1 MGKMLK
7 NEVAK
12 NELKEVRHSEEW
24 HKSGEK
30 VKYRLA
36 DAMKSCMKK
45 APVEKITVN
54 GYPSNLAGEEIPL
67 GARILRVCDTFAA
80 LISDRPYRKA
90 FSMEEAV
97 ALMIDEIK
105 DFDVGVFL
113 AFQRVVH
120 GPHIEEIIEINKQV
134 LDLNEEDIR

>member
-45 APVEKITVN
+45 AVLV
-54 GYPSNLAGEEIPL
+54 SWAG
-67 GARILRVCDTFAA
+67 
-80 LISDRPYRKA
+80 
-90 FSMEEAV
+90 FSMAYC
-97 ALMIDEIK
+97 L
-105 DFDVGVFL
+105 
-113 AFQRVVH
+113 
-120 GPHIEEIIEINKQV
+120 
-134 LDLNEEDIR
+134 

>member
-1 MGKMLK
+1 MEKMLK

-45 APVEKITVN
+45 APVEKITPSEGAKRAVDASLIIITLYITVN
-54 GYPSNLAGEEIPL
+54 KEVKNRLNST
-67 GARILRVCDTFAA
+67 RISTVRQHT
-80 LISDRPYRKA
+80 
-90 FSMEEAV
+90 
-97 ALMIDEIK
+97 
-105 DFDVGVFL
+105 
-113 AFQRVVH
+113 
-120 GPHIEEIIEINKQV
+120 
-134 LDLNEEDIR
+134 

>member
-45 APVEKITVN
+45 APVEKMYAHGTGRKN
-54 GYPSNLAGEEIPL
+54 NRKRNCRNLWVDASD
-67 GARILRVCDTFAA
+67 IL
-80 LISDRPYRKA
+80 SE
-90 FSMEEAV
+90 FS
-97 ALMIDEIK
+97 
-105 DFDVGVFL
+105 G
-113 AFQRVVH
+113 
-120 GPHIEEIIEINKQV
+120 
-134 LDLNEEDIR
+134 

>member
-1 MGKMLK
+1 MEKMLK

-45 APVEKITVN
+45 HRWRK
-54 GYPSNLAGEEIPL
+54 SQ
-67 GARILRVCDTFAA
+67 LRR
-80 LISDRPYRKA
+80 SRK
-90 FSMEEAV
+90 S
-97 ALMIDEIK
+97 
-105 DFDVGVFL
+105 
-113 AFQRVVH
+113 VV
-120 GPHIEEIIEINKQV
+120 
-134 LDLNEEDIR
+134 

>member
-45 APVEKITVN
+45 APVEKITVKEITEEC
-54 GYPSNLAGEEIPL
+54 GEVGRTKNSFL
-67 GARILRVCDTFAA
+67 GISPRAPGRVTTNRG
-80 LISDRPYRKA
+80 LPGWSKRG
-90 FSMEEAV
+90 
-97 ALMIDEIK
+97 L
-105 DFDVGVFL
+105 
-113 AFQRVVH
+113 
-120 GPHIEEIIEINKQV
+120 
-134 LDLNEEDIR
+134 

>member
-36 DAMKSCMKK
+36 TISNRLLRIRLLQLL
-45 APVEKITVN
+45 PVT
-54 GYPSNLAGEEIPL
+54 
-67 GARILRVCDTFAA
+67 
-80 LISDRPYRKA
+80 
-90 FSMEEAV
+90 
-97 ALMIDEIK
+97 
-105 DFDVGVFL
+105 
-113 AFQRVVH
+113 
-120 GPHIEEIIEINKQV
+120 
-134 LDLNEEDIR
+134 

>member
-45 APVEKITVN
+45 AP
-54 GYPSNLAGEEIPL
+54 GLC
-67 GARILRVCDTFAA
+67 RCF
-80 LISDRPYRKA
+80 
-90 FSMEEAV
+90 FSLSSM
-97 ALMIDEIK
+97 LS
-105 DFDVGVFL
+105 
-113 AFQRVVH
+113 
-120 GPHIEEIIEINKQV
+120 
-134 LDLNEEDIR
+134 

>member
-1 MGKMLK
+1 MEKMLK

-45 APVEKITVN
+45 APVEKITVKEITEECGVTRQTFYRN
-54 GYPSNLAGEEIPL
+54 FQIYFYNQYLYLIKLITEHLENLA
-67 GARILRVCDTFAA
+67 
-80 LISDRPYRKA
+80 
-90 FSMEEAV
+90 
-97 ALMIDEIK
+97 
-105 DFDVGVFL
+105 
-113 AFQRVVH
+113 
-120 GPHIEEIIEINKQV
+120 
-134 LDLNEEDIR
+134 

>member
-45 APVEKITVN
+45 APVEKITVKEIT
-54 GYPSNLAGEEIPL
+54 EECGVTRQTFYRNFQDKYDLINWYFDK
-67 GARILRVCDTFAA
+67 IL
-80 LISDRPYRKA
+80 I
-90 FSMEEAV
+90 
-97 ALMIDEIK
+97 EIIY
-105 DFDVGVFL
+105 VFL
-113 AFQRVVH
+113 TIFLYLLKCPQSLILSALRAFCLC
-120 GPHIEEIIEINKQV
+120 GKPHISRLIFLYFPCQSWLKSW
-134 LDLNEEDIR
+134 

>member
-45 APVEKITVN
+45 ST
-54 GYPSNLAGEEIPL
+54 GGENH
-67 GARILRVCDTFAA
+67 
-80 LISDRPYRKA
+80 S
-90 FSMEEAV
+90 
-97 ALMIDEIK
+97 
-105 DFDVGVFL
+105 
-113 AFQRVVH
+113 
-120 GPHIEEIIEINKQV
+120 
-134 LDLNEEDIR
+134 

>member
-36 DAMKSCMKK
+36 DAMKSQ
-45 APVEKITVN
+45 
-54 GYPSNLAGEEIPL
+54 
-67 GARILRVCDTFAA
+67 LRR
-80 LISDRPYRKA
+80 SRK
-90 FSMEEAV
+90 S
-97 ALMIDEIK
+97 
-105 DFDVGVFL
+105 
-113 AFQRVVH
+113 VV
-120 GPHIEEIIEINKQV
+120 
-134 LDLNEEDIR
+134 